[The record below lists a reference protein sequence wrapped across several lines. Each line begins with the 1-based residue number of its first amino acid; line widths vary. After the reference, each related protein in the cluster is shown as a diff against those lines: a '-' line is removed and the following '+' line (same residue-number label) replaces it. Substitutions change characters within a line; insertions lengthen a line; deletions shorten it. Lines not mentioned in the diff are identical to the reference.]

1 MKRLNTVILSIVVVA
16 IVAVAS
22 YFLLMRGGNTST
34 LLTGGVV
41 KDSGDNL
48 SDFSAVFVNGGG
60 IYFGKI
66 TKMNDDVLV
75 LEEVYNYGVV
85 PATDAS
91 GKEIKAATGTTQ
103 ETRPTLFDA
112 SKVGI
117 APANKYNINRNEV
130 ILWYSLKTD
139 SDVVK
144 TIAEYKKS

>member
-1 MKRLNTVILSIVVVA
+1 MKRLNTVVLSIVVVA
-16 IVAVAS
+16 IVAVAG
-22 YFLLMRGGNTST
+22 YFILARGNST
-34 LLTGGVV
+34 VLTGGVV

-66 TKMNDDVLV
+66 TKMNDDVVV

-117 APANKYNINRNEV
+117 APASKYNINRGEV
-130 ILWYSLKTD
+130 ILWYSLKND

>member
-1 MKRLNTVILSIVVVA
+1 MKRSSTVILSIVVVA

-22 YFLLMRGGNTST
+22 YFVLARNGNVS
-34 LLTGGVV
+34 LTGGVV

-48 SDFSAVFVNGGG
+48 SDYSAVFVNGGG

-66 TKMNDDVLV
+66 TKMNDDVVV

-85 PATDAS
+85 PATD
-91 GKEIKAATGTTQ
+91 GKTTTTNSSSTTQ

-117 APANKYNINRNEV
+117 APAKMYNISRDAV
-130 ILWYSLKTD
+130 ILWYSLRTD

-144 TIAEYKKS
+144 TIDEYKKSN

>member
-1 MKRLNTVILSIVVVA
+1 MKRLNSVILSIVVVA
-16 IVAVAS
+16 VVALAS
-22 YFLLMRGGNTST
+22 YMILVRNGNNPLTSG
-34 LLTGGVV
+34 LV
-41 KDSGDNL
+41 KDSGENL

-66 TKMNDDVLV
+66 TKMNADVVV

-85 PATDAS
+85 PTNS
-91 GKEIKAATGTTQ
+91 ETGTASTSTSQ

-117 APANKYNINRNEV
+117 APAKMYNISRDAV
-130 ILWYSLKTD
+130 ILWYSLSND

-144 TIAEYKKS
+144 TINEYKKSN

>member
-1 MKRLNTVILSIVVVA
+1 MKRLNSVILGIVVVA
-16 IVAVAS
+16 VVAAAS
-22 YFLLMRGGNTST
+22 YFFLMNNNSGVT
-34 LLTGGVV
+34 LTGGVV
-41 KDSGDNL
+41 KDKGENL

-66 TKMNDDVLV
+66 TKMNDEVVV

-85 PATDAS
+85 PATDS
-91 GKEIKAATGTTQ
+91 TGKTTTTNNNANQ

-117 APANKYNINRNEV
+117 APAKMYNISRDSV
-130 ILWYSLKTD
+130 ILWYSLNND

-144 TIAEYKKS
+144 TIAEYKKSK

>member
-22 YFLLMRGGNTST
+22 YFILTRNSGSNI
-34 LLTGGVV
+34 LTGGVV

-66 TKMNDDVLV
+66 TKMNNDVV
-75 LEEVYNYGVV
+75 ILEEVYNYGVV
-85 PATDAS
+85 PATDS
-91 GKEIKAATGTTQ
+91 NGKEVKATTGTTQ

-117 APANKYNINRNEV
+117 APASKYNINRKEV
-130 ILWYSLKTD
+130 ILWYSLKND

-144 TIAEYKKS
+144 TIAEYKKSK